1 MTFAEGL
8 SVERGLDDLRFKVY
22 FDLMLGLLLNTVFF
36 LALFRYC
43 VSVCVQNLQSII
55 QLKLISYSVR
65 LCNNTHVFRLHPRQK
80 LPFMIFSFMMKKR

>member
-43 VSVCVQNLQSII
+43 VSVCVQNL
-55 QLKLISYSVR
+55 
-65 LCNNTHVFRLHPRQK
+65 F
-80 LPFMIFSFMMKKR
+80 